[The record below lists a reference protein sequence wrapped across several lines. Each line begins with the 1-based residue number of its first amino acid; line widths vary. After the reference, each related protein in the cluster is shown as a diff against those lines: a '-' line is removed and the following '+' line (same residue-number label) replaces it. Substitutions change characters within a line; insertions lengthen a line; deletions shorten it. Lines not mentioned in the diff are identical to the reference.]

1 MYFKYKRWYRSF
13 LITCISV
20 MIVSIISLIYINY
33 KLRPLILDIAETKI
47 TQYVNEAMSLAVHH
61 TIYQDLS
68 SDDLLEFQYNQ
79 TGRVVSYNINLQLEN
94 QLKSHMYERVDLYLK
109 YLEQGII
116 LNQSDILMT
125 DQRRKQTFSDL
136 DQRKDETV
144 FTIPLGQALDLPLF
158 QNLGPKIPIELE
170 VTGFVNAELETKL
183 TPLQINSMHIEPVV
197 HLTVE
202 IRTLVPFASRKATLK
217 QVIPLGSGGFI
228 GDVPDMYYY
237 PGMLDGAE

>member
-1 MYFKYKRWYRSF
+1 
-13 LITCISV
+13 
-20 MIVSIISLIYINY
+20 MIVTIISLIYINY

-47 TQYVNEAMSLAVHH
+47 TQYINKAMSIVVHH

-68 SDDLLEFQYNQ
+68 SDELLEFQYDQ

-125 DQRRKQTFSDL
+125 DQRRKQIFSDL

-144 FTIPLGQALDLPLF
+144 FTIPLGQALDLLLF
-158 QNLGPKIPIELE
+158 
-170 VTGFVNAELETKL
+170 
-183 TPLQINSMHIEPVV
+183 
-197 HLTVE
+197 
-202 IRTLVPFASRKATLK
+202 
-217 QVIPLGSGGFI
+217 
-228 GDVPDMYYY
+228 
-237 PGMLDGAE
+237 

>member
-1 MYFKYKRWYRSF
+1 MYRFKRWYRTF
-13 LITCISV
+13 LFTCLFCAIATFLV
-20 MIVSIISLIYINY
+20 LIYINY

-61 TIYQDLS
+61 TIYQNLS
-68 SDDLLEFQYNQ
+68 SANLLQFHYDD

-94 QLKSHMYERVDLYLK
+94 ELKSHMYRRVDTYLK
-109 YLEQGII
+109 LLEQGII
-116 LNQSDILMT
+116 INESNILMSNPL
-125 DQRRKQTFSDL
+125 DEIEENNFKQS
-136 DQRKDETV
+136 KDETI

-170 VTGFVNAELETKL
+170 VTGFVNAELETRL

-202 IRTLVPFASRKATLK
+202 IRTLVPFASKKAKLK
-217 QVIPLGSGGFI
+217 QVIPIGSGGFI

-237 PGMLDGAE
+237 PGMMNAPE